1 MDSIYWMVNIE
12 EPLKYHNIK
21 DIMHLDH
28 QDLLSVML
36 VQQFSEVDSV
46 ADQHE
51 EWRNNLVKE

>member
-28 QDLLSVML
+28 QDLLLVML